1 MMRIEDVVI
10 KTIVSAE
17 VPVAT
22 ACKMFM
28 PFRGNCFGRFHY
40 VSKSFLIYMKN
51 SFVNT
56 CGGTMIINTKHFFSN
71 QFQKKQI
78 IANIVLCEPLLF

>member
-1 MMRIEDVVI
+1 MVI
-10 KTIVSAE
+10 KTIVSTE

-56 CGGTMIINTKHFFSN
+56 CGGTMIINTKHFF
-71 QFQKKQI
+71 QI
-78 IANIVLCEPLLF
+78 SFKRSKL